1 MLYFVFE
8 LEMFYLLVTI
18 KDKRQYNKRQ
28 REIYYVWAWYLVPQT
43 RTVLKIFHNKS
54 STTKHQNSWQCMVLD
69 IYSLI

>member
-28 REIYYVWAWYLVPQT
+28 REIYYVWA
-43 RTVLKIFHNKS
+43 
-54 STTKHQNSWQCMVLD
+54 
-69 IYSLI
+69 